1 MQSNIDTTKPTN
13 TEPRIEDLRTNFA
26 AAKTE
31 IESAHARI
39 DTLDSTTQTLT
50 TASNEHGNA
59 IAALDDRVSTLEQG
73 GTGNGGAAVDP
84 LDLWRPRGERWTH
97 SSDVEISADTWTRI
111 PYDAATWDTTAQPQS
126 PDYLLPWQWNQDGF
140 RAMAILTLQYRLT
153 PTSAARS
160 SQIRIGDDINGWT
173 ELEPADH
180 PADSGHVVTR
190 SLMLKTDTE
199 TGYAIE
205 IKTSAAATLAAA
217 SDTLT
222 ARANAAHLQWLRAT
236 PAPAF

>member
-50 TASNEHGNA
+50 TASNTHGDQ
-59 IAALDDRVSTLEQG
+59 IASLDGRVSTIEQG
-73 GTGNGGAAVDP
+73 GGNNGGGNIDP
-84 LDLWRPRGERWTH
+84 LDLWQPKAERWTH

-126 PDYLLPWQWNQDGF
+126 PDYLLPWQWTQDGF
-140 RAMAILTLQYRLT
+140 RAMPVLTVQYRLT
-153 PTSAARS
+153 PTSSARS
-160 SQIRIGDDINGWT
+160 SQIRVGDDVTGWT

-222 ARANAAHLQWLRAT
+222 ARANAAHLQWLRAA